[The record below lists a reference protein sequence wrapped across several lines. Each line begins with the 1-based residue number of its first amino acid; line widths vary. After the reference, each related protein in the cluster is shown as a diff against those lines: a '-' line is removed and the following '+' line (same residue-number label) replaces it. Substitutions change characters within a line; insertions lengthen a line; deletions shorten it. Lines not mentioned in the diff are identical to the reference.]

1 MSVRVAING
10 FGRIGR
16 TMFRAARE
24 QGADIE
30 WVAINDIVTPA
41 DVALLLR
48 HDSVYGRFPGTV
60 EALDDAIR
68 IDGEV
73 IPVYSETD
81 PAKLP
86 WGELGVDVVI
96 ESTGK
101 FRDRAGAAKHLEAG
115 ARKVIIS
122 APGKD
127 PDVTVVPGVNFDEV
141 YDPAEHDIISM
152 ASCTTN
158 CLAPVAKVLHEAFG
172 IRHGVMTTIHAYT
185 GDQRLIDAPHK
196 DPRRARSAA
205 INLVPTSTGAAK
217 AIGLVVPELAG
228 RMQGFAVRVPV
239 PTASMVDLTVE
250 VESETTVEAVN
261 AAIRAQADSGGLTG
275 ILEYSEEPLV
285 STDIIGSSYSS
296 VFDAGLTTVVDGTQV
311 KVVSWYDNEW
321 GYSARLVELA
331 QRVLVPVP
339 QA

>member
-60 EALDDAIR
+60 EALEGAIR
-68 IDGEV
+68 VDGEE
-73 IPVYSETD
+73 IPVFCETD
-81 PAKLP
+81 PATLP
-86 WGELGVDVVI
+86 WGALDVDVVI

-127 PDVTVVPGVNFDEV
+127 PDVTVVPGVNFD
-141 YDPAEHDIISM
+141 
-152 ASCTTN
+152 
-158 CLAPVAKVLHEAFG
+158 
-172 IRHGVMTTIHAYT
+172 
-185 GDQRLIDAPHK
+185 
-196 DPRRARSAA
+196 
-205 INLVPTSTGAAK
+205 
-217 AIGLVVPELAG
+217 
-228 RMQGFAVRVPV
+228 
-239 PTASMVDLTVE
+239 
-250 VESETTVEAVN
+250 
-261 AAIRAQADSGGLTG
+261 
-275 ILEYSEEPLV
+275 
-285 STDIIGSSYSS
+285 
-296 VFDAGLTTVVDGTQV
+296 
-311 KVVSWYDNEW
+311 
-321 GYSARLVELA
+321 
-331 QRVLVPVP
+331 
-339 QA
+339 